1 MLLIN
6 NQKLFKA
13 IIYVLPFQFLSSFSF
28 ASKNFEISYYSHKC
42 TTSWNKKCI
51 QRFALCMCSHLHKK
65 VLFTIKCFWKFCH
78 GKCHIFTQTFI
89 MFNCPWN
96 RLISKNVLSWVNEYT
111 CLHERTNINDG
122 FYHKWPPFYENN
134 WTGTDND
141 GSNTKL
147 SYRLSQQVGQN
158 ILIQCFTVLM
168 K

>member
-1 MLLIN
+1 MQI
-6 NQKLFKA
+6 
-13 IIYVLPFQFLSSFSF
+13 
-28 ASKNFEISYYSHKC
+28 EI
-42 TTSWNKKCI
+42 
-51 QRFALCMCSHLHKK
+51 FALSMCLHFQKI
-65 VLFTIKCFWKFCH
+65 LFMIEYFWKFYQ

-96 RLISKNVLSWVNEYT
+96 RLIFEDVLSWVNEYT

-147 SYRLSQQVGQN
+147 SYQLSQQVGQN
-158 ILIQCFTVLM
+158 ILNTLFFM